1 LRFAYWIAGTMP
13 AFSRRLRSAK
23 VPGVRKAAVSRGF
36 WDFTASLS
44 VVELLAIGHCGKSP
58 WVAKK
63 TTAQVQ
69 SPEKYSCLF
78 AGFTC
83 NLSRAH
89 ALHTSNRMKKQ
100 HRTAKESY
108 RIRTHLI
115 HGNHESKHW
124 DFDHHL
130 VPPISASAAYRLGSV
145 HRGAQ
150 GFVEFASDEADVKG
164 HVPIYIY
171 DRLDE
176 PTRGMLE
183 EHLAYAEGGETA
195 VTFATGMAAISAAL
209 GITNKA
215 GTEIVA
221 HHTLYGCTYSLMTNW
236 LPRFGITTK
245 FADLRDERSFKA
257 AITNRTR
264 VVYFETPVNP
274 TLHLIDISMVRRWMD
289 EARPG
294 KGEKDRLLMIVDNT
308 FATPYCQRPLAFG
321 ADFVVHSLTKDIG
334 GFGTDMGGA
343 VIGPLK
349 YHAPLL
355 MYRKDFGGVL
365 SSKSAW
371 SILVYGLPTLATRM
385 VNRQK
390 SATRVAQFLERHP
403 KVGSVCYPGLE
414 TFPQY
419 QLARRQ
425 MTSYDGKSAPGSMV
439 YFVLKGD
446 EKAATEAA
454 DRFMDY
460 IANHAYSVTLA
471 VSLGQIRTL
480 IEEPYSMTHSALP
493 AELKHARGLEP
504 GGIRLSVGLEDWH
517 DIINDLE
524 IALEQI

>member
-1 LRFAYWIAGTMP
+1 M
-13 AFSRRLRSAK
+13 
-23 VPGVRKAAVSRGF
+23 
-36 WDFTASLS
+36 
-44 VVELLAIGHCGKSP
+44 
-58 WVAKK
+58 
-63 TTAQVQ
+63 
-69 SPEKYSCLF
+69 
-78 AGFTC
+78 
-83 NLSRAH
+83 N
-89 ALHTSNRMKKQ
+89 KQ
-100 HRTAKESY
+100 HRAEKDSY
-108 RIRTHLI
+108 RIRTQLI

-130 VPPISASAAYRLGSV
+130 TPPMSASSAYRLNSV

-164 HVPIYIY
+164 HIPIYIY

-209 GITNKA
+209 AITNKC

-221 HHTLYGCTYSLMTNW
+221 HHTLYGCTYSLITNW
-236 LPRFGITTK
+236 LPRFGISTK
-245 FADLRDERSFKA
+245 FVDLRDEQSFKE
-257 AITNRTR
+257 AITERTR

-274 TLHLIDISMVRRWMD
+274 TLDLIDIALVRRWMD

-294 KGEKDRLLMIVDNT
+294 GGEKDRLLMIVDNT
-308 FATPYCQRPLAFG
+308 FATPYCQRPLSFG
-321 ADFVVHSLTKDIG
+321 ADLVAHSLTKDIG

-343 VIGPLK
+343 IVGPKSL
-349 YHAPLL
+349 HAPLL

-385 VNRQK
+385 VNQQK
-390 SATRVAQFLERHP
+390 CAHRVAQFLERHP
-403 KVGSVCYPGLE
+403 KVASVRYPGLE
-414 TFPQY
+414 VFPQY

-425 MTSYDGKSAPGSMV
+425 MTSYDGKFAPGSMV

-446 EKAATEAA
+446 DTEAA
-454 DRFMDY
+454 DRFIDY

-493 AELKHARGLEP
+493 PEVKRARGLEP
-504 GGIRLSVGLEDWH
+504 GGIRLSIGLEDWH
-517 DIINDLE
+517 DIINDLR

>member
-1 LRFAYWIAGTMP
+1 
-13 AFSRRLRSAK
+13 
-23 VPGVRKAAVSRGF
+23 
-36 WDFTASLS
+36 
-44 VVELLAIGHCGKSP
+44 
-58 WVAKK
+58 
-63 TTAQVQ
+63 
-69 SPEKYSCLF
+69 
-78 AGFTC
+78 
-83 NLSRAH
+83 
-89 ALHTSNRMKKQ
+89 MKKQ
-100 HRTAKESY
+100 HRTAKENYS
-108 RIRTHLI
+108 IRTHLI

-183 EHLAYAEGGETA
+183 DHLAYAEGGETA

-221 HHTLYGCTYSLMTNW
+221 HHTLYGCTYSLITNW
-236 LPRFGITTK
+236 LPRFGITTR

-274 TLHLIDISMVRRWMD
+274 TLDLIDIALVRQWMD
-289 EARPG
+289 EARPEA
-294 KGEKDRLLMIVDNT
+294 GEQHRLLMIVDNT
-308 FATPYCQRPLAFG
+308 FATPFCQRPLTLG
-321 ADFVVHSLTKDIG
+321 ADFVVHSLTKDIC
-334 GFGTDMGGA
+334 GFGTDMGGV

-371 SILVYGLPTLATRM
+371 SILVYGLP
-385 VNRQK
+385 
-390 SATRVAQFLERHP
+390 
-403 KVGSVCYPGLE
+403 
-414 TFPQY
+414 
-419 QLARRQ
+419 
-425 MTSYDGKSAPGSMV
+425 
-439 YFVLKGD
+439 
-446 EKAATEAA
+446 
-454 DRFMDY
+454 
-460 IANHAYSVTLA
+460 
-471 VSLGQIRTL
+471 
-480 IEEPYSMTHSALP
+480 
-493 AELKHARGLEP
+493 
-504 GGIRLSVGLEDWH
+504 
-517 DIINDLE
+517 
-524 IALEQI
+524 